1 MKDNINVIV
10 SVIVRNKFSL
20 ISKPCA
26 SSHARLKSFHLK
38 HVNAFANPFLRK
50 QQKKNRDSSCFCIFL
65 LFKKKNS
72 FFFQQQNKWL
82 CGSYTCNCLYTVG
95 YILCYKHKKS
105 CFRKYTRNFFNN
117 FLIHAKHQSVIDF
130 LQRFI

>member
-65 LFKKKNS
+65 LFFFLLKKKLVFLPTTKQMAMRFIYLQLPLYS
-72 FFFQQQNKWL
+72 RLHFMLQTQKKL
-82 CGSYTCNCLYTVG
+82 LSEIYTE
-95 YILCYKHKKS
+95 
-105 CFRKYTRNFFNN
+105 
-117 FLIHAKHQSVIDF
+117 F
-130 LQRFI
+130 LQQFFDPCETSIGY